1 MIFKLSTISAHWLRA
16 RLPGA
21 LLILMALVTTG
32 CASTSM
38 PVQQQAATAIQ
49 SARGWAAKADPLE
62 AVNRDIFA
70 FNEALDDAVLSPVAR
85 TYRRVV
91 PDVLQLG
98 VSNVFDN
105 VSDAWSAT
113 NHLLQGKGRSTLT
126 MTARVVA
133 NTVLGVGGLVDVA
146 TPLGFERETED
157 FGLTLGHWGIPAGP
171 YLVLPVLGPSSLR
184 DLVALPVDRQVTLP
198 AIAPSVPTRNTLLG
212 LELIQRRA
220 DLLGASSVVSQI
232 ALDKYVFLREAYL
245 SRRRSLI
252 GDEDADPV
260 KE

>member
-1 MIFKLSTISAHWLRA
+1 M
-16 RLPGA
+16 A
-21 LLILMALVTTG
+21 LMLVALMATG

-38 PVQQQAATAIQ
+38 STQQQAVAAVQ

-70 FNEALDDAVLSPVAR
+70 FNEALDDALLSPVAR

-113 NHLLQGKGRSTLT
+113 NHLLQGKGRSSLT
-126 MTARVVA
+126 MTARVVT
-133 NTVLGVGGLVDVA
+133 NTVWGIGGLVDVA
-146 TPLGFERETED
+146 SNLGLERETED

-171 YLVLPVLGPSSLR
+171 YLVLPLLGPSSLR
-184 DLVALPVDRQVTLP
+184 DLIALPLDRQVTLP
-198 AIAPSVPTRNTLLG
+198 AIVPTVPTRNTLLG
-212 LELIQRRA
+212 LELIHRRA

-252 GDEDADPV
+252 GDEDAGPV
-260 KE
+260 NE